1 MTSRV
6 MLISPAMSAALREA
20 RFDDGCPLDPAGLR
34 LAEAAAGSLPA
45 ADHVLLSPTVRC
57 RETAEALGLGT
68 LAVTDPDLAGLD
80 VGRWRGATLAEVSAA
95 EPEAVGRWLADP
107 SSAPHGGESVSGL
120 CERVAKWLETV
131 ADPSAGAS
139 GSGASGS
146 SSSGSGSGSASGAG
160 PGPRPGA
167 GPGSGPGAGPGPGS
181 VRVIAVVEPEI
192 VRAGVVLALGAPES
206 AFWRVDVPPLVAT
219 EFSGRAG
226 RWNVRVGRA
235 LGE

>member
-6 MLISPAMSAALREA
+6 MLISPAMSATLREA

-45 ADHVLLSPTVRC
+45 ADQVLVSPTVRC
-57 RETAEALGLGT
+57 RETAAALGLDA
-68 LAVTDPDLAGLD
+68 LAVTEPPELSGLD
-80 VGRWRGATLAEVSAA
+80 VGRWRGATLAEVSAD

-107 SSAPHGGESVSGL
+107 SSAPHGGESVAGL
-120 CERVAKWLETV
+120 CERVAKWLETA
-131 ADPSAGAS
+131 ADPSSGAS
-139 GSGASGS
+139 GSGSTDG
-146 SSSGSGSGSASGAG
+146 SGAG
-160 PGPRPGA
+160 
-167 GPGSGPGAGPGPGS
+167 S
-181 VRVIAVVEPEI
+181 VRIIAVVEPEI
-192 VRAGVVLALGAPES
+192 VRAGVMRALGAPES
-206 AFWRVDVPPLVAT
+206 AFWRVDVPPLVVT

>member
-34 LAEAAAGSLPA
+34 LAEAAAGSLRA
-45 ADHVLLSPTVRC
+45 ADQVLVSPTVRC
-57 RETAEALGLGT
+57 RETAAALGLDA
-68 LAVTDPDLAGLD
+68 LAVTEPSELAGLD
-80 VGRWRGATLAEVSAA
+80 VGRWRGATLTEVSAG

-107 SSAPHGGESVSGL
+107 SSAPHGGESVAGL

-131 ADPSAGAS
+131 ADP
-139 GSGASGS
+139 GSGA
-146 SSSGSGSGSASGAG
+146 A
-160 PGPRPGA
+160 
-167 GPGSGPGAGPGPGS
+167 GSGPGSAGGSGPGS
-181 VRVIAVVEPEI
+181 VRIIAVVEPEI
-192 VRAGVVLALGAPES
+192 VRAGVVRALGAPES